1 MRSRQRTAQVCGAL
15 KVAAVIKVVCEAGKA
30 NPRYTRTEN
39 NDTNDTERERERERV
54 PCCKRVALRDTYIS
68 LYRLQKQSVRATH
81 ISSYMTQYKL
91 DEGKEREREK
101 EREKG

>member
-39 NDTNDTERERERERV
+39 NDTNDTEREREREST
-54 PCCKRVALRDTYIS
+54 L
-68 LYRLQKQSVRATH
+68 LQKSCTPRYIH
-81 ISSYMTQYKL
+81 ITV
-91 DEGKEREREK
+91 
-101 EREKG
+101 

>member
-39 NDTNDTERERERERV
+39 NDTNDTERERERER
-54 PCCKRVALRDTYIS
+54 
-68 LYRLQKQSVRATH
+68 
-81 ISSYMTQYKL
+81 
-91 DEGKEREREK
+91 EREYSAAK
-101 EREKG
+101 ELHSEIHTYHCIDCRSKASELLI

>member
-39 NDTNDTERERERERV
+39 NDTNDTERERERERE
-54 PCCKRVALRDTYIS
+54 RESTL
-68 LYRLQKQSVRATH
+68 LQKSCTPRYIH
-81 ISSYMTQYKL
+81 ITV
-91 DEGKEREREK
+91 
-101 EREKG
+101 